1 MQCCI
6 RFLDSCPSDP
16 GSAQGWPPSSHPQ
29 MGMTI
34 VAALFGGSNALPGP
48 GAHQCNGSLHQ
59 SILMWLWTRK
69 GKNPTRAG
77 KAGESPACGTTTTAK
92 RERSFPPGLV
102 PPRGSVLPGVSWGL
116 LSMRIAACPLDPG
129 ASSDVSVAGWS
140 IWIRGVPGCTG
151 GCTVLTVATV
161 LGCTT
166 PQLGPSEKWQRSL
179 APSSQ
184 CCSLPVSKHGPR
196 SLRSLLVGWLIQNLF

>member
-1 MQCCI
+1 MLYPLS
-6 RFLDSCPSDP
+6 RFLSKRPWVSPGLATELPSPDGNDHR
-16 GSAQGWPPSSHPQ
+16 GSPVWWQQRPARTRGSPVQRQSSSVD
-29 MGMTI
+29 I
-34 VAALFGGSNALPGP
+34 DVALDAKRQKPD
-48 GAHQCNGSLHQ
+48 
-59 SILMWLWTRK
+59 
-69 GKNPTRAG
+69 
-77 KAGESPACGTTTTAK
+77 ACGEGRRK
-92 RERSFPPGLV
+92 PRLWDNNNGEERERSFPPGLV